1 MYSLSMPKYMKNL
14 LTLAGVIII
23 GSFLVF
29 LHDCIVGLAGFAG
42 RLNPALE
49 PWVYWVLF
57 LLVAVSMGWAAAV
70 AFIRPKP
77 LLVYADPTEDD
88 LAEFRRLL
96 TQRLKRNKTLREA
109 GVRVVGQ
116 DDLEPA
122 LAVLKERA
130 DAEIRATARQVFIST
145 ALAQNGRLDS
155 LVVLFLISRLAW
167 RISRLYNQRPR
178 SRELINLYANIA
190 ATSFLA
196 GSIEEFGVDEYV
208 RELMGPLVGGSAI
221 GAVPGAQAVAGVI
234 TSSVLSGSTNC
245 LLALRCGIVARDYVS
260 LSLDAKGAMRRS
272 ATLEASRIFVTMS
285 AETVLYVT
293 RVLVKGSTGA
303 VRAGTARMVRGVG
316 GAVSGTA
323 NAVGDGAKGVGRGLG
338 AGAKSVGRGAR
349 NVAQTAVDA
358 ADTVAEAARQTVSKV
373 TASARTAADRTA
385 DATRTARRGVTSGV
399 KAVADGAGRV
409 AGKGRDKARSLA
421 GLFDRIRDRSG
432 REGKKEE

>member
-1 MYSLSMPKYMKNL
+1 MPKYMKNL

-29 LHDCIVGLAGFAG
+29 LHDSIVGLAGFAG

-77 LLVYADPTEDD
+77 LLVYADPTDDD

-109 GVRVVGQ
+109 GVRVVGEG
-116 DDLEPA
+116 DLEPA

-130 DAEIRATARQVFIST
+130 DAEIRATAKQVFIST

-260 LSLDAKGAMRRS
+260 LSLDAKGALRRS

-323 NAVGDGAKGVGRGLG
+323 SAVGDGAKGVGRGLD
-338 AGAKSVGRGAR
+338 AGARSVGRGVGNAAQTA
-349 NVAQTAVDA
+349 AQTAVNA
-358 ADTVAEAARQTVSKV
+358 ADTVTAAVRQTVGKV
-373 TASARTAADRTA
+373 TATARTAADKTA
-385 DATRTARRGVTSGV
+385 DATRAARRGVASGA
-399 KAVADGAGRV
+399 KSVADGAGRV
-409 AGKGRDKARSLA
+409 AGKGRDKARSLV
-421 GLFDRIRDRSG
+421 GIFDKIRDRSG
-432 REGKKEE
+432 REGKKNE

>member
-1 MYSLSMPKYMKNL
+1 
-14 LTLAGVIII
+14 VIII

-122 LAVLKERA
+122 LAVLRERA

-373 TASARTAADRTA
+373 TASARTAADKTA

-409 AGKGRDKARSLA
+409 AEKGRDKARSLA
-421 GLFDRIRDRSG
+421 GLFDRVRDRSG
-432 REGKKEE
+432 REGKKKE

>member
-1 MYSLSMPKYMKNL
+1 MPKYMKNL

-42 RLNPALE
+42 RFNPALE
-49 PWVYWVLF
+49 PWVFWALF
-57 LLVAVSMGWAAAV
+57 LLVAVSIGWAAGV

-77 LLVYADPTEDD
+77 LLVYADPTEAD

-130 DAEIRATARQVFIST
+130 DAEIRATAKQVFIST

-196 GSIEEFGVDEYV
+196 GSIEEFGLDEYV

-316 GAVSGTA
+316 GAVGGTA
-323 NAVGDGAKGVGRGLG
+323 SAVGDGVKGVGRGLG
-338 AGAKSVGRGAR
+338 AGAKNVGRGVGAGAR

-358 ADTVAEAARQTVSKV
+358 ADTVAEAARQAVGKA
-373 TASARTAADRTA
+373 TASARTAADKAA
-385 DATRTARRGVTSGV
+385 DAGRAARRGVASGV
-399 KAVADGAGRV
+399 RTVADGAGRV
-409 AGKGRDKARSLA
+409 AGKGREKARSLA
-421 GLFDRIRDRSG
+421 GILDRIRDKSG
-432 REGKKEE
+432 REDKKKG